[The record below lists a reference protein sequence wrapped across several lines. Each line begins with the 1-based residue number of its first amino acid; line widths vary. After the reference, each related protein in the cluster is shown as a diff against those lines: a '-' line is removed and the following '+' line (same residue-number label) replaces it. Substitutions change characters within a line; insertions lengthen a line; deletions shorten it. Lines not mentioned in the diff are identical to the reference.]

1 MGGGNAM
8 KSKTAR
14 DRKAATDAKANNG
27 SQLKVNQDS
36 MSIVCE
42 ICLTQFM
49 RTRKPVILL
58 QHVESKHP
66 KNKPEDCFA
75 SLREGA
81 ASS

>member
-14 DRKAATDAKANNG
+14 DRKAAKDAKAAKG
-27 SQLKVNQDS
+27 SQLKTNQQS

-42 ICLTQFM
+42 ICRTQFM
-49 RTRKPVILL
+49 CTSKPVILM
-58 QHVESKHP
+58 QHAESKHP
-66 KNKPEDCFA
+66 KNKAEECFP
-75 SLREGA
+75 SLKDAA

>member
-14 DRKAATDAKANNG
+14 DRKAAKDAKANKG
-27 SQLKVNQDS
+27 SQLKVNQES

-42 ICLTQFM
+42 ICRTQFM
-49 RTRKPVILL
+49 CTSKPVILM

-66 KNKPEDCFA
+66 KNKPEECFS
-75 SLREGA
+75 SLKEGGP
-81 ASS
+81 SS